1 MLAFF
6 RRQNG
11 RAFFPTL
18 PIAALLRRRLG
29 GDEGRIARVGMLP
42 RCPADFATQKA
53 DGFLNH
59 AGRWCEPEGL
69 SPEGGLYRPT
79 GGESYQTCEPW
90 HLSCHGGNSAAKLL
104 SFGRPR
110 ALWARDGVKGGE
122 RKTQGGLSMGQ
133 PGLPLA
139 D

>member
-1 MLAFF
+1 MPKTTIEVADHC
-6 RRQNG
+6 
-11 RAFFPTL
+11 P
-18 PIAALLRRRLG
+18 LR
-29 GDEGRIARVGMLP
+29 
-42 RCPADFATQKA
+42 
-53 DGFLNH
+53 
-59 AGRWCEPEGL
+59 EPEGL

>member
-1 MLAFF
+1 MLTLFLF
-6 RRQNG
+6 QKG
-11 RAFFPTL
+11 RAFFPPL

-29 GDEGRIARVGMLP
+29 GDEGRIRGLGCCLVARLFLRRKRPM
-42 RCPADFATQKA
+42 
-53 DGFLNH
+53 GFLNH

-90 HLSCHGGNSAAKLL
+90 HLSCHGGNSAAKPL